1 MIETTLVIAGA
12 YPPSED
18 DDRERARA
26 QDVLRESAD
35 LRDAARRS
43 ASDVLVVHTSG

>member
-12 YPPSED
+12 YLPSED

-26 QDVLRESAD
+26 QDILRESAD
-35 LRDAARRS
+35 LLDATRRS
-43 ASDVLVVHTSG
+43 ACDVLVVHTTG